1 MCHLQVIKHGSDRRT
16 RVGLDAVMFAESFV
30 EVQLLAVDT
39 DLHAAVVK
47 GRHRGGRQRDVF

>member
-1 MCHLQVIKHGSDRRT
+1 M
-16 RVGLDAVMFAESFV
+16 GLDAVMFAESFV